1 MNPLTNRLLIMFLD
15 PSHAGGKIVNG
26 VKQVVLT
33 KRNGDLI
40 QPVFKPS
47 KRDVAGLKKMYGVKS
62 NFLGKILGDTGNS
75 LKNRFDSIRKKDKD
89 SGCSS

>member
-1 MNPLTNRLLIMFLD
+1 MLIVVLD
-15 PSHAGGKIVNG
+15 PSHAGGKTVNG

-62 NFLGKILGDTGNS
+62 SFLGKALGDMSSTV
-75 LKNRFDSIRKKDKD
+75 KNKFSSIRKKDKD
-89 SGCSS
+89 SGCL